1 MYLSFI
7 LDTTSMTITCPQDK
21 VARLQNMC
29 KQLYFSKV
37 TTVHVLEKVLG
48 TMESVRP
55 STPLAALQYG
65 KGGGCLFFKR
75 QLLSEIMGG

>member
-1 MYLSFI
+1 
-7 LDTTSMTITCPQDK
+7 
-21 VARLQNMC
+21 MC

-65 KGGGCLFFKR
+65 KGGVLVLQEATFIRDHGRLMTSETIPILHFWKR
-75 QLLSEIMGG
+75 GPLKREFLL